1 MNVKTTFLN
10 GDLYEDVYKD
20 QLVGFKENVIDQCIY
35 MKNSGSKFVILILY
49 VDDILLVC
57 NNMDSLFETKQMLT
71 VHFDM
76 KDLGDALF
84 IFWD

>member
-49 VDDILLVC
+49 VDDILFGFVIIWILYLRPSRC
-57 NNMDSLFETKQMLT
+57 
-71 VHFDM
+71 
-76 KDLGDALF
+76 
-84 IFWD
+84 